1 MACGHEGENGFLATE
16 ATGFIQN
23 PSDPRCIH
31 CAWDELGVA
40 LPAGWRF
47 TRLSFLFTGW
57 LAEIVSL
64 DGEILHSPGATPAAA
79 MDGMTKQLMEAK
91 RG

>member
-1 MACGHEGENGFLATE
+1 MACGHEGENGFLATD

-31 CAWDELGVA
+31 CAWDELGNA
-40 LPAGWRF
+40 LPTGWRF

-57 LAEIVSL
+57 SAEIASL
-64 DGEILHSPGATPAAA
+64 TGEIMQSLGSTPAEA
-79 MDGMTKQLMEAK
+79 MDVMTEQLKEK
-91 RG
+91 NRG